1 MIGRSLLAACLLACA
16 PAQGAQAPA
25 ASANDAK
32 EELRELKGRIEAVQ
46 KRIAEAE
53 ESKNEVGDALKAS
66 ERAISDANR
75 SLADLTERSRNANGT
90 LRELNAGIER
100 ARVEMR
106 NHQAS
111 LGKLVYQRYVAGRPE
126 TLAVL
131 LNGGDPNTVAR
142 RLHYLTYVAKARGD
156 SISRVRADVENLQK
170 LAEEARA
177 QATELAAIAAEQA
190 SQRAKLEQEKRSR
203 SQVLTRIS
211 RDIEKQRREIGTLKR
226 DETRLTRLIDQLAR
240 ELARQEAAARARKAK
255 PAREARAPEEPKAP
269 KGREKGRETP
279 PTARVKIDRV
289 PETGDAEGRFGQL
302 KGKLALPVRGELAG
316 RFGSPRQDGGVVW
329 KGLFIAARPGED
341 VRAVAAGRV
350 VFADWLRGFGN
361 LLIID
366 HGDSYL
372 SLYGYNE
379 TLYKQVGDTIRG
391 GERVAAVGNTGGH
404 TESGLYFEMRHEGR
418 PFDPMTWVSVR

>member
-1 MIGRSLLAACLLACA
+1 MRFRPLLLILGLALPWAGAVAATS
-16 PAQGAQAPA
+16 PNA
-25 ASANDAK
+25 AKD
-32 EELRELKGRIEAVQ
+32 ELRELKSKIDAVQ

-53 ESKNEVGDALKAS
+53 ESKSEVSDALRQS

-75 SLADLTERSRNANGT
+75 ALSDLTDRSRGANAALAGLT
-90 LRELNAGIER
+90 REIER
-100 ARVEMR
+100 AEREVR
-106 NHQAS
+106 RHQAA
-111 LGKLVYQRYVAGRPE
+111 LGQLVYQRYVAGRPE

-131 LNGGDPNTVAR
+131 LNGGDPNAVAR
-142 RLHYLTYVAKARGD
+142 QLHYLTYVARARGEA
-156 SISRVRADVENLQK
+156 IARLRTETERLEK
-170 LAEEARA
+170 LAGEARE
-177 QATELAAIAAEQA
+177 QATELAAITAEQA
-190 SQRAKLEQEKRSR
+190 AQRKRLEQEKRSR
-203 SQVLTRIS
+203 AQVLTRIS
-211 RDIEKQRREIGTLKR
+211 RDIERQRQQIGTLKR

-240 ELARQEAAARARKAK
+240 ELARARKPK
-255 PAREARAPEEPKAP
+255 PPTREARPDERRAPTTREGRRQESAP
-269 KGREKGRETP
+269 S
-279 PTARVKIDRV
+279 ARVKIDRV
-289 PETGDAEGRFGQL
+289 PEPGTADGTFGQL
-302 KGKLALPVRGELAG
+302 RGKLALPVRGELAG

-329 KGLFIAARPGED
+329 KGLFIAARPGEE

-379 TLYKQVGDTIRG
+379 TLFKQVGETIRG

-404 TESGLYFEMRHEGR
+404 PESGLYFEMRHEGR